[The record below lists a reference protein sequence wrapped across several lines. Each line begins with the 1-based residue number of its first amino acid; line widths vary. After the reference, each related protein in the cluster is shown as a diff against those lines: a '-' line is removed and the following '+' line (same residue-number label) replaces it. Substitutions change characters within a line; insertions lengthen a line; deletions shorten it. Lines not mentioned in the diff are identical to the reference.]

1 MKLHTAW
8 NYDRFLPLFFDGGD
22 IYICRL
28 VPGAGNLTF
37 ETKEPPVTAYEV
49 FYRMRGTEEWTSAG
63 RMTGTVYT
71 LSGLADFTDYELY
84 VSEGEKKSRVRL
96 FRTGASF
103 GTVVNYLHPDDTVYS
118 FSGRYLC
125 SPSIVRHPD
134 GFLLA
139 SMDLFA
145 GNYPQNLTLI
155 FRSDDDGATWHHVT
169 ELFPC
174 FWGKMFIHRGK
185 LYMFGASTE
194 YGDMLI
200 GSSSDGGKT
209 WSAPVT
215 LFRGCNGK
223 NGEVGIHRNP
233 QVVLTCGGR
242 IWNTVEWGSW
252 GRGYHAPMVVSAP
265 EDADLLDPESWT
277 FSEPVRYDK
286 TWKGLPEGESSGNI
300 EGTLVVFPDGGLY
313 NVMRYDMSRTKPNYG
328 MALIYRVNTAEPEKP
343 LTFVRPMDFPANHSK
358 FEILYDAASGY
369 YVTIATRIIDA
380 EHAFARNL
388 LSLMVSRD
396 MVTWRTVLDIYN
408 KLDCDPKMTGF
419 QYVDFMIEG
428 DDLLFETRVGW
439 NEPHNFHDSNYACFD
454 RIRDFRQYLN

>member
-1 MKLHTAW
+1 MKLHSAW
-8 NYDRFLPLFFDGGD
+8 SYDRFLPLFFDGGD

-28 VPGAGNLTF
+28 VPGEGTLTF
-37 ETKEPPVTAYEV
+37 ETKEPPAKAYDV
-49 FYRMRGTEEWTSAG
+49 FYRVRGSEEWLSAG
-63 RMTGTVYT
+63 QMTGTVFT
-71 LSGLADFTDYELY
+71 LSGLADLTDYELY

-103 GTVVNYLHPDDTVYS
+103 GTVINYLHPDDTVYS

-174 FWGKMFIHRGK
+174 FWGKMFIHRGQ
-185 LYMFGASTE
+185 LYMFGVSTE

-200 GSSSDGGKT
+200 GKSTDGGKT

-215 LFRGCNGK
+215 LLRGCGGK
-223 NGEVGIHRNP
+223 NGEVGVHRNP
-233 QVVLTCGGR
+233 ETVLTYGGR

-265 EDADLLDPESWT
+265 EDSDLLDPESWT

-286 TWKGLPEGESSGNI
+286 SWKGLPAGESTGNI
-300 EGTLVVFPDGGLY
+300 EGALTVFPDGKLY
-313 NVMRYDMSRTKPNYG
+313 NVMRYDMGRMKPNFG
-328 MALIYRVNTAEPEKP
+328 KALVYRVDTEQPEKP
-343 LTFVRPMDFPANHSK
+343 LTFVRTMDFPANHSK
-358 FEILYDAASGY
+358 FVILYDPVSGY
-369 YVTIATRIIDA
+369 YVSIATRIIDA

-396 MVTWRTVLDIYN
+396 MVTWRTVLDIYD
-408 KLDCDPKMTGF
+408 KLDCDPAMVGF
-419 QYVDFMIEG
+419 QYVDFLIEG
-428 DDLLFETRVGW
+428 DDLLFATRIGW
-439 NEPHNFHDSNYACFD
+439 NGAHNFHDSNFSCFD
-454 RIRDFRQYLN
+454 RISDFRKYL